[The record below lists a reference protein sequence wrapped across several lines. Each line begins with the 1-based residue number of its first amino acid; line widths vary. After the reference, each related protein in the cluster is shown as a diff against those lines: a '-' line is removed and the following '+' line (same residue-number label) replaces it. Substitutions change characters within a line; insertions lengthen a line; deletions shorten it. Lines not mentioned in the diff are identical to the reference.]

1 MSHQLSL
8 KTLWHS
14 RDILFIGDIQLQ
26 PLWTVDASVLLLCSC
41 SLEELFIINN
51 IDNII
56 ISKIL

>member
-14 RDILFIGDIQLQ
+14 RDIQLQ